1 MAFEFTCPFCLS
13 RMQVSEEF
21 LGMSGPCAEC
31 GRPVVM
37 PTRDAERRLVM
48 AVQTGKASRQETLG
62 ETSGRGDKADR
73 ALLRAIV
80 GISGVLLA
88 TMLIASLFV
97 GMPALRRQMKIADR
111 NNDLTRMK
119 AIATALNAYCD
130 RYGTYP
136 PPSLVDPTGKP
147 LLSWRVLILPF
158 LGHKDLYDEFALD
171 QPWNSP
177 LNMSLMQRMP
187 EVFCSSNSPD
197 AYGTKQPNF
206 VLLTGNATVFPPSG
220 PLGRT
225 QVTDSPTLLL
235 VETGNGIVAWTEPG
249 DIDVSVS
256 GARFGSVSMESIGGL
271 HAEVA
276 LGVDTRGNAMILSK
290 TTTIAE
296 LDALVSPNGGEAIAS
311 KDWTAHP

>member
-1 MAFEFTCPFCLS
+1 
-13 RMQVSEEF
+13 
-21 LGMSGPCAEC
+21 
-31 GRPVVM
+31 
-37 PTRDAERRLVM
+37 
-48 AVQTGKASRQETLG
+48 
-62 ETSGRGDKADR
+62 
-73 ALLRAIV
+73 
-80 GISGVLLA
+80 
-88 TMLIASLFV
+88 
-97 GMPALRRQMKIADR
+97 
-111 NNDLTRMK
+111 MK

-136 PPSLVDPTGKP
+136 PASHDDPTGKP

-177 LNMSLMQRMP
+177 LNLSLMQRMP

-235 VETGNGIVAWTEPG
+235 VETSNGLIAWTEP
-249 DIDVSVS
+249 
-256 GARFGSVSMESIGGL
+256 
-271 HAEVA
+271 
-276 LGVDTRGNAMILSK
+276 
-290 TTTIAE
+290 
-296 LDALVSPNGGEAIAS
+296 
-311 KDWTAHP
+311 

>member
-1 MAFEFTCPFCLS
+1 
-13 RMQVSEEF
+13 
-21 LGMSGPCAEC
+21 
-31 GRPVVM
+31 
-37 PTRDAERRLVM
+37 
-48 AVQTGKASRQETLG
+48 
-62 ETSGRGDKADR
+62 
-73 ALLRAIV
+73 
-80 GISGVLLA
+80 
-88 TMLIASLFV
+88 
-97 GMPALRRQMKIADR
+97 MKIADR

-187 EVFCSSNSPD
+187 EVFCSANSPD

-220 PLGRT
+220 PLSRT

-235 VETGNGIVAWTEPG
+235 VETGNGLVAWTEPG

-256 GARFGSVSMESIGGL
+256 GARFGSVPMASIGGL

-276 LGVDTRGNAMILSK
+276 LGADTRGNAMILPK

-311 KDWTAHP
+311 KDWTVHP

>member
-13 RMQVSEEF
+13 RTQVSEEF

-31 GRPVVM
+31 GKQVVM
-37 PTRDAERRLVM
+37 PTRDGQRRLVM
-48 AVQTGKASRQETLG
+48 AVQTGKASKPESIG
-62 ETSGRGDKADR
+62 ETSVRADQADR

-88 TMLIASLFV
+88 TILLVVFFL

-111 NNDLTRMK
+111 NNDLSRMK

-136 PPSLVDPTGKP
+136 PPNLVDPTGKP

-158 LGHKDLYDEFALD
+158 MGYKDLHDEFALD

-177 LNMSLMQRMP
+177 LNMSLIKRMP

-197 AYGTKQPNF
+197 AYGAKQPNF

-225 QVTDSPTLLL
+225 QVADLPTLLL
-235 VETGNGIVAWTEPG
+235 VETNNGLVAWTEPG

-256 GARFGSVSMESIGGL
+256 GVRFGSKSMESIGGL

-276 LGVDTRGNAMILSK
+276 LGVDTRGDAMIIPK

-296 LDALVSPNGGEAIAS
+296 LDALVSPNGREAIAS
-311 KDWTAHP
+311 KDWTVHP

>member
-1 MAFEFTCPFCLS
+1 
-13 RMQVSEEF
+13 
-21 LGMSGPCAEC
+21 MSGPCAEC

-37 PTRDAERRLVM
+37 PTRDGERRLVM
-48 AVQTGKASRQETLG
+48 AVQTGKASRQEPVG
-62 ETSGRGDKADR
+62 ETSGRGDPADR

-88 TMLIASLFV
+88 TMLLAGLFV

-136 PPSLVDPTGKP
+136 PASLVDPTGKP

-158 LGHKDLYDEFALD
+158 LGYKDLHDEFALD
-171 QPWNSP
+171 QPWDSP
-177 LNMSLMQRMP
+177 LNLSLMQRMP

-225 QVTDSPTLLL
+225 QVTDSPTLLV
-235 VETGNGIVAWTEPG
+235 VETGNGLLVGWTQPG
-249 DIDVSVS
+249 DID
-256 GARFGSVSMESIGGL
+256 GG
-271 HAEVA
+271 
-276 LGVDTRGNAMILSK
+276 
-290 TTTIAE
+290 
-296 LDALVSPNGGEAIAS
+296 
-311 KDWTAHP
+311 